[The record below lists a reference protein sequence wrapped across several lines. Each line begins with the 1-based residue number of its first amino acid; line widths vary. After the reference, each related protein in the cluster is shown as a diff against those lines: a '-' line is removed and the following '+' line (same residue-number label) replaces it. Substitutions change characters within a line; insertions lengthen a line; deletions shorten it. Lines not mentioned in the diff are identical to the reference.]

1 MVSLGWTAWMGIGGG
16 AFICLCLSTLWV
28 SNLCVARRK
37 RLESGGRLHANVFG
51 VATRSP
57 WGLSKGS
64 DIGEVAVTVAGE
76 SSEMGAR
83 ASGVGDS
90 PGWGIRRHT
99 TVEAAEIAL
108 HLEAE
113 PDRALAAS
121 HSSPA
126 LKSRASP
133 DREELIPMGI
143 ALPAPGDGSSSPPCS
158 KLERLRDSFCGKSSD
173 IEGGGAT
180 SGPSAG
186 GITRSVSCTP
196 GSGGEAGAQSAL
208 ERAVQSRVRSR
219 SRLTT
224 NAPLVGYTSR
234 LGCAAARHPC
244 LLGLHC
250 WLDGTGARTLQE
262 RPCRS
267 VPIKRP
273 RQRHTPASAKAADP
287 CSGFPHPGGK
297 PASTGAQT
305 WILVAVGRRFRRMAA
320 QRRGRRRSTCSAL
333 V

>member
-28 SNLCVARRK
+28 SNICVARQK

-51 VATRSP
+51 VATRNP

-64 DIGEVAVTVAGE
+64 GIGEVAVTIAGE
-76 SSEMGAR
+76 SSERGAR

-90 PGWGIRRHT
+90 QGWGTRRHT

-108 HLEAE
+108 HLEAD

-133 DREELIPMGI
+133 DREELMPMGI
-143 ALPAPGDGSSSPPCS
+143 ALPAPGNGSSSPPRS
-158 KLERLRDSFCGKSSD
+158 KLERLRDSFYGKSSN
-173 IEGGGAT
+173 IEGGGGAS

-224 NAPLVGYTSR
+224 SAPSWDIPPL
-234 LGCAAARHPC
+234 LGAPQLLGHPC
-244 LLGLHC
+244 LPGLHC
-250 WLDGTGARTLQE
+250 WLGGIGARTLQE

-267 VPIKRP
+267 VPSRGRGRGTHPPRP
-273 RQRHTPASAKAADP
+273 QLRTH
-287 CSGFPHPGGK
+287 
-297 PASTGAQT
+297 
-305 WILVAVGRRFRRMAA
+305 AVGFHIQAA
-320 QRRGRRRSTCSAL
+320 SQHQQEPKPGF
-333 V
+333 

>member
-113 PDRALAAS
+113 LDRALAAS

-267 VPIKRP
+267 VPIERP
-273 RQRHTPASAKAADP
+273 RQRHTPASAKAAN
-287 CSGFPHPGGK
+287 
-297 PASTGAQT
+297 A
-305 WILVAVGRRFRRMAA
+305 
-320 QRRGRRRSTCSAL
+320 
-333 V
+333 